1 MKSHTNGCNDDS
13 TSEQQPP
20 DFPAES
26 FYLSKEEEFDW
37 VDRNAF
43 YERKDST
50 KGKPN
55 SSSTTTNTH
64 HNHSHSHSHSST
76 SASSQRFSLKSKSS
90 IIGLPKA
97 PQNTCKFRHTS
108 NGKAPTN
115 VRFFPKRSRSKSS
128 VQDAEPSSPKVSCI
142 GRVRSRRQ
150 RLRQLSRQRSATTTV
165 TAVKQSKSKFW
176 MSFKSVLCLRCR
188 DNRAVNIADGGST
201 ETAST
206 SSKKSE
212 KRKSSS
218 SSNCTS
224 TVAEPHGMNDLKR
237 FASGRR
243 YDSLGVNDV

>member
-1 MKSHTNGCNDDS
+1 MNSHINVGDIS
-13 TSEQQPP
+13 SVSEQQENPP

-26 FYLSKEEEFDW
+26 FCLSKEEEFDW

-50 KGKPN
+50 KGKSN
-55 SSSTTTNTH
+55 SSSTTAH
-64 HNHSHSHSHSST
+64 HNHSTST
-76 SASSQRFSLKSKSS
+76 SQRFSLNSMKSKSS

-97 PQNTCKFRHTS
+97 PHNTCKFRHTT
-108 NGKAPTN
+108 NGKTPTN
-115 VRFFPKRSRSKSS
+115 VPFFPKRSRSKSY

-150 RLRQLSRQRSATTTV
+150 RLRQLSRQRSSTITNTTTTV
-165 TAVKQSKSKFW
+165 KPSKTKFW

-188 DNRAVNIADGGST
+188 DNQAVNIADGST

-206 SSKKSE
+206 PSQKSE

-218 SSNCTS
+218 DSTS
-224 TVAEPHGMNDLKR
+224 VAEPHGMNDSKR

-243 YDSLGVNDV
+243 YDSLGGNDV

>member
-1 MKSHTNGCNDDS
+1 MNS
-13 TSEQQPP
+13 QQQNPP
-20 DFPAES
+20 DYPSES
-26 FYLSKEEEFDW
+26 FCLSKEEELDW

-50 KGKPN
+50 KGKSN
-55 SSSTTTNTH
+55 SAHHNHSSSTT
-64 HNHSHSHSHSST
+64 
-76 SASSQRFSLKSKSS
+76 SQRFSLKSS

-108 NGKAPTN
+108 NGKTPTN

-150 RLRQLSRQRSATTTV
+150 RLRQLSRQRSATVTTTTTV
-165 TAVKQSKSKFW
+165 KPSKTKFW

-206 SSKKSE
+206 PSQKSE

-218 SSNCTS
+218 VTDTTS
-224 TVAEPHGMNDLKR
+224 VAEPHGMNDLKR

>member
-1 MKSHTNGCNDDS
+1 MNS
-13 TSEQQPP
+13 QQQNPP
-20 DFPAES
+20 DYPSES
-26 FYLSKEEEFDW
+26 FCLSKEEELDW

-50 KGKPN
+50 KGKSN
-55 SSSTTTNTH
+55 STAHHSHSSSTT
-64 HNHSHSHSHSST
+64 
-76 SASSQRFSLKSKSS
+76 SQRFSLKSS
-90 IIGLPKA
+90 IIGLPKP
-97 PQNTCKFRHTS
+97 PQNTCKFRHAS
-108 NGKAPTN
+108 NGKTPTN

-150 RLRQLSRQRSATTTV
+150 RLRQLSRQRSATVTTTTV
-165 TAVKQSKSKFW
+165 KPSKTKFW

-206 SSKKSE
+206 PSQKPE
-212 KRKSSS
+212 KRKKSSS
-218 SSNCTS
+218 DSGTS
-224 TVAEPHGMNDLKR
+224 VAEPHGMNDLKR

>member
-1 MKSHTNGCNDDS
+1 MNY
-13 TSEQQPP
+13 QQENPP
-20 DFPAES
+20 DYPSES
-26 FYLSKEEEFDW
+26 FCLSKEEELDW

-50 KGKPN
+50 KGKSN
-55 SSSTTTNTH
+55 STTAH
-64 HNHSHSHSHSST
+64 HNHSSSAT
-76 SASSQRFSLKSKSS
+76 SQRFSLNSIKSKSS

-97 PQNTCKFRHTS
+97 PQNTCKFRHAS
-108 NGKAPTN
+108 NGKTPTN

-150 RLRQLSRQRSATTTV
+150 RLRQLSRQRSATVTTTTV
-165 TAVKQSKSKFW
+165 KPSKTKFW

-206 SSKKSE
+206 PSQKSE
-212 KRKSSS
+212 KRRKSSS
-218 SSNCTS
+218 DSGTS
-224 TVAEPHGMNDLKR
+224 VAAEPHGMNDLKR